1 MTSGYIAL
9 VLSDIIF
16 HLTSNLVL
24 YFIYQ
29 LVSYYLDYDKKMK
42 ILVFSLFFTFI
53 VGTRCIQL
61 ASDSNFSVDESK
73 VFKREI
79 RMQNGRITEVDIIL
93 TANVKTQI
101 PLLIKYL
108 ILCIERDKKM
118 YCHWTGRRSRIYQYA
133 ILTLCAIIQSNIINE
148 LKFNLSFSS
157 VK

>member
-1 MTSGYIAL
+1 
-9 VLSDIIF
+9 
-16 HLTSNLVL
+16 
-24 YFIYQ
+24 
-29 LVSYYLDYDKKMK
+29 MK

-118 YCHWTGRRSRIYQYA
+118 YCH
-133 ILTLCAIIQSNIINE
+133 
-148 LKFNLSFSS
+148 
-157 VK
+157 